1 MTATDTTPRFKVV
14 GTSPIRHDGW
24 DKVTGRAVYG
34 PDFKLPGMLHG
45 RILRSPLA
53 HALIRS
59 IDTSLAGALPGVH
72 AVITAADMPEPI
84 TRDDRLG
91 TLSGSPC
98 IPFPNVLAREKVL
111 YKGHA
116 VAAVAA
122 TTAEIA
128 EEALG
133 LIKVDYEVLPPVLR
147 GRDAMQPDAPL
158 LHPELKTL
166 TLAGRAVDGART
178 EGDTASNVASHYQI
192 VHGDVAQGFEGA
204 DIVIERE
211 FDIGNVHQGYIE
223 PHNATALWGADGN
236 LTIWCSSQGTF
247 RIRDQVATVLRQ
259 PPSRIKVVPLEIG
272 GGFGGKVPAYLE
284 PVAAMLSKQSGRP
297 VRVLIS
303 RKDIF
308 EGTGTAASAH
318 VKVKMGATS
327 DGVLTAAQLTLIYDA
342 GAYPGSPVGAGM
354 GSLNPYRI
362 DNVLVDGFDV
372 VVNKPKVSAYRA
384 PGGPQT
390 AFGTESVIDELAQR
404 LNMDPIDFRL
414 LNAVKPGD
422 RTAEGV
428 PFGEIGFIETLQAA
442 KEHPHYSAPLGP
454 NQGRGL
460 AAAWWHVGTGPS
472 SCVINVNIDGT
483 VSLVEGSVDIG
494 GSRTAIAMMAA
505 EVLGISA
512 EDVHPTVVDT
522 DAIGWTSATVG
533 SSTAYKTGW
542 AAHDAAQDALA
553 QMRQRAA
560 RIWETEPDDAEYV
573 DGVFQSRSAPDKHF
587 TFKELASR
595 LNATGG
601 PISGQAAL
609 MPRGGGDAF
618 AVQLVDVEVDP
629 DTGKVQV
636 LRCTAVEDVGQAGHR
651 AYVEGQI
658 QGAMAQGI
666 GWALSEEYDFDE
678 SGTMRNSS
686 FLDYRMPVAPDL
698 PMIDTVLLEFPSPN
712 HPYGIKGV
720 GELPIVPPMPAV
732 ANAIAR
738 AAGIRPTTAPMTPG
752 RVLAGILS
760 KNAGNLARSERYE

>member
-1 MTATDTTPRFKVV
+1 MTATDTKTRYKIL

-34 PDFKLPGMLHG
+34 ADFKLPGMLHG
-45 RILRSPLA
+45 RLLRSPVA
-53 HALIRS
+53 HAIIRS
-59 IDTSLAGALPGVH
+59 IDTSLAEGLPGVR
-72 AVITAADMPEPI
+72 AVITAADMPEPL

-98 IPFPNVLAREKVL
+98 IPFSNVLAREKVL

-122 TTAEIA
+122 TTPEIA
-128 EEALG
+128 EEALS
-133 LIKVDYEVLPPVLR
+133 LIKVDYELLPPVMR
-147 GRDAMQPDAPL
+147 GRDAMRADAPL

-166 TLAGRAVDGART
+166 TLAGRGADGART
-178 EGDTASNVASHYQI
+178 AGDKASNVASHYQV
-192 VHGDVAQGFEGA
+192 VHGDVAQGFEDA
-204 DIVIERE
+204 DVVIERE

-223 PHNATALWGADGN
+223 LHNATALWGADGN
-236 LTIWCSSQGTF
+236 LTIWCSSQGSF
-247 RIRDQVATVLRQ
+247 RARDQVATVLRQ

-272 GGFGGKVPAYLE
+272 GGFGGKVAAYIE
-284 PVAAMLSKQSGRP
+284 PVAAMLSKKSGRP
-297 VRVLIS
+297 VRVLMN
-303 RKDIF
+303 RTEIF
-308 EGTGTAASAH
+308 EGTGPAASAY
-318 VKVKMGATS
+318 VKVKMGATN
-327 DGVLTAAQLTLIYDA
+327 DGILTAVQLTLVYDA

-354 GSLNPYRI
+354 NSLNPYRI
-362 DNVLVDGFDV
+362 ENVLVDGYDV
-372 VVNKPKVSAYRA
+372 VVNKPKVAPYRA

-414 LNAVKPGD
+414 LNAVRPGD

-428 PFGEIGFIETLQAA
+428 PFGQIGFVETLEAA
-442 KEHPHYSAPLGP
+442 RDHPHYSVPLGP
-454 NQGRGL
+454 NQGRGV
-460 AAAWWHVGTGPS
+460 AAGWWHVGTGPS

-494 GSRTAIAMMAA
+494 GSRPAIAMMAA
-505 EVLGISA
+505 EVLGITA
-512 EDVHPTVVDT
+512 EEVHPSVVDT

-542 AAHDAAQDALA
+542 AAHDAAQDVIL
-553 QMRQRAA
+553 QMRRRAA
-560 RIWETEPDDAEYV
+560 RIWETEPDDVEYV
-573 DGVFQSRSAPDKHF
+573 DGVFRSRGAPGKHF
-587 TFKELASR
+587 TFKELSAR

-601 PISGQAAL
+601 PICGQAAL

-629 DTGKVQV
+629 ETGKVQV
-636 LRCTAVEDVGQAGHR
+636 LRCTAVEDIGQAGHR

-678 SGTMRNSS
+678 SGTMRNAS

-712 HPYGIKGV
+712 HPFGIKGV

-732 ANAIAR
+732 ANAVAR
-738 AAGIRPTTAPMTPG
+738 AAGIRPQVAPMSPT
-752 RVLAGILS
+752 RILADILS
-760 KNAGNLARSERYE
+760 KNGKV